1 MRIEERL
8 THLKDATY
16 PSQELVDSLR
26 VTISQRE
33 HRRQPRRFGWMAAI
47 GATVVVALAVTAI
60 MPQFFRSGKTLLAAN
75 LTISNAAPMF
85 SGKPGEE
92 LQLVGQTKN
101 GQLLVLTNDGV
112 CIADQGSSVLLV
124 PRGKLQGTSS
134 GSVGQ
139 IRYDPDDDRY
149 VYAQD
154 GDVVLYDAVAQTRT
168 VLAKAGK
175 DHRYADPTFAIV
187 SLPSAIPGGAG
198 VPDGSVLATILVHSA
213 SSWVPRAMLR
223 VGCDDAADTANT
235 PAVIQDGKDVLVI
248 DAAALRDGAD
258 FTDALPQAA
267 EQGSDPT
274 VTSDGGL
281 LISAGASGFS
291 VVNLVSVGTDM
302 RETTIGQS
310 GDTDPGISPDS
321 RFLAYLRNGSELHIT
336 DFDLVNGTDLVVGR
350 DCCDFLWDATAGT
363 GSSKYVFYEV
373 LKPVDGQGRWSVV
386 RKQSDGSF
394 DEDAGYLVERYFQ
407 ALLSGRAAYAQSLWA
422 TGAKDTST
430 AMPEMNLVAYR
441 IAGYDHPFELFKGK
455 LDDAIVQID
464 LTFASPDMLQQKQ
477 LFVDYRTAMEH
488 GKRVIVS
495 SSASPETSATYA
507 VSDQAIQS
515 SEGGTTY
522 DLVQLASLEAQR
534 QSIAGMAVDMAE
546 SSVAVAVK
554 SDGNVKIIVAPTAG
568 TSKSLIASL
577 LPAPEI
583 VASLQDATLRNI
595 SITEA
600 WDLLVAYTD
609 NAHPTVL
616 HINRYAL
623 KEKGFPCAET
633 TDMPLSA
640 FPYYWYG
647 THKMLLGVTNQDEP
661 SGTRQIYSFSAT
673 VSSLAWVSQQ

>member
-26 VTISQRE
+26 VTISQHE
-33 HRRQPRRFGWMAAI
+33 HKRQPRRFGWMAAI
-47 GATVVVALAVTAI
+47 GATVAVAVAVTAI
-60 MPQFFRSGKTLLAAN
+60 MPQLFRGGKTLLAAN
-75 LTISNAAPMF
+75 LTISDAAPVF

-92 LQLVGQTKN
+92 LQLVGQKKN
-101 GQLLVLTNDGV
+101 GQLLVLTNDGICTV
-112 CIADQGSSVLLV
+112 DQGASVLLV
-124 PRGKLQGTSS
+124 PRAKLQGTSS
-134 GSVGQ
+134 GTIGQ
-139 IRYDPDDDRY
+139 IQYDPDDDRY
-149 VYAQD
+149 VYVQD
-154 GDVVLYDAVAQTRT
+154 GDIVLYDAVAQTRT

-175 DHRYADPTFAIV
+175 DHQYADPTFAIV
-187 SLPSAIPGGAG
+187 SLPSPVLGGAG
-198 VPDGSVLATILVHSA
+198 VPNGSVLATILVHSA

-223 VGCDDAADTANT
+223 IGCDDAVDTANT
-235 PAVIQDGKDVLVI
+235 PAVLQDGKDVLVI
-248 DAAALRDGAD
+248 GAAALRDGTD

-274 VTSDGGL
+274 VTSDGAL

-291 VVNLVSVGTDM
+291 VVNLVSAGTDV

-310 GDTDPGISPDS
+310 GDSHPGISPDS

-336 DFDLVNGTDLVVGR
+336 DFDLVKGTDLVVSR
-350 DCCDFLWDATAGT
+350 DCCDFLWDATAST

-373 LKPVDGQGRWSVV
+373 LKPVDGQDQWSIV
-386 RKQSDGSF
+386 RKQSEGSF

-407 ALLSGRAAYAQSLWA
+407 ALLSGRAVYAQSLWTA
-422 TGAKDTST
+422 GAKDTST

-441 IAGYDHPFELFKGK
+441 IAGYVHPFELFKGK

-464 LTFASPDMLQQKQ
+464 LTFVSPDMLQQKQ

-488 GKRVIVS
+488 GKRIIVS
-495 SSASPETSATYA
+495 SSAISETSATYT
-507 VSDQAIQS
+507 VNDKAIQN

-522 DLVQLASLEAQR
+522 DLVQLSSLEAQR
-534 QSIAGMAVDMAE
+534 QSITGMAVDMVE
-546 SSVAVAVK
+546 SSIAVAVK
-554 SDGNVKIIVAPTAG
+554 SGNDVKIIIAPTAR
-568 TSKSLIASL
+568 TPKSLMALL
-577 LPAPEI
+577 LPAPQI
-583 VASLQDATLRNI
+583 VTSLQDATLRNI

-616 HINRYAL
+616 HIDRYTL

-647 THKMLLGVTNQDEP
+647 THKMLLGIPNPGELSDTTE
-661 SGTRQIYSFSAT
+661 IYSFSTT

>member
-1 MRIEERL
+1 MGIEERL
-8 THLKDATY
+8 TRLKDATY

-26 VTISQRE
+26 TTITQHE
-33 HRRQPRRFGWMAAI
+33 HKRQPRRFGWWMAVA
-47 GATVVVALAVTAI
+47 GATVALAVAVTAI
-60 MPQFFRSGKTLLAAN
+60 IPQFFRSEKTLLAAN

-101 GQLLVLTNDGV
+101 GQLLVLMNDGV
-112 CIADQGSSVLLV
+112 CIVDQGSSVLLV
-124 PRGKLQGTSS
+124 PRAKLQGTSS
-134 GSVGQ
+134 GTIGQ

-154 GDVVLYDAVAQTRT
+154 GDVVLYDAVAQART

-175 DHRYADPTFAIV
+175 DHRYADPIFAIV
-187 SLPSAIPGGAG
+187 SLPSPILGGAG
-198 VPDGSVLATILVHSA
+198 IPDGSVLATILVHSA

-223 VGCDDAADTANT
+223 IGCDDAVDTANT
-235 PAVIQDGKDVLVI
+235 PAVIQDGKNVVVI
-248 DAAALRDGAD
+248 DAVALRDGAD
-258 FTDALPQAA
+258 FTDALRQAA
-267 EQGSDPT
+267 DQGSDPT
-274 VTSDGGL
+274 VTTDGAL

-291 VVNLVSVGTDM
+291 VVNLVSVGTDV

-310 GDTDPGISPDS
+310 GDSHPRISPDS

-336 DFDLVNGTDLVVGR
+336 DFDLVKGTDLVVSR
-350 DCCDFLWDATAGT
+350 DCCDFLWDATAGP

-373 LKPVDGQGRWSVV
+373 LKPVDGQDQWYVV
-386 RKQSDGSF
+386 RKQSEGSF

-407 ALLSGRAAYAQSLWA
+407 ALFSGRAAYARSLWA
-422 TGAKDTST
+422 AGAKDTST
-430 AMPEMNLVAYR
+430 AMPAMNLVAYR
-441 IAGYDHPFELFKGK
+441 IAGYVHPFELFKGK
-455 LDDAIVQID
+455 PDDSIVQID
-464 LTFASPDMLQQKQ
+464 LTFVSPDMLQQKQ

-495 SSASPETSATYA
+495 SSAIPETSATYT
-507 VSDQAIQS
+507 VSDQAIQN

-522 DLVQLASLEAQR
+522 DLVQLSSLEAQR
-534 QSIAGMAVDMAE
+534 QSIAGMAVDMVE

-554 SDGNVKIIVAPTAG
+554 SGGNVKIIIAPTAR
-568 TSKSLIASL
+568 TSKSLMASL
-577 LPAPEI
+577 LPAPQI
-583 VASLQDATLRNI
+583 VTSLQ
-595 SITEA
+595 
-600 WDLLVAYTD
+600 DLLVAYTD

-616 HINRYAL
+616 HINRYTL

-647 THKMLLGVTNQDEP
+647 THKMLLGVTNPDEP

>member
-26 VTISQRE
+26 VTISQHE
-33 HRRQPRRFGWMAAI
+33 HKRQPRRFGWMAAI
-47 GATVVVALAVTAI
+47 GATVAVAVAVTAI
-60 MPQFFRSGKTLLAAN
+60 MPQLFRGGKTLLAAN
-75 LTISNAAPMF
+75 LTISDAAPVF

-92 LQLVGQTKN
+92 LQLVGQKKN
-101 GQLLVLTNDGV
+101 GQLLVLTNDGICTV
-112 CIADQGSSVLLV
+112 DQGASVLLV
-124 PRGKLQGTSS
+124 PLAKLQGTSS
-134 GSVGQ
+134 GTIGQ
-139 IRYDPDDDRY
+139 IQYDPDDDRY

-154 GDVVLYDAVAQTRT
+154 GDIVLYDAVAQTRT

-175 DHRYADPTFAIV
+175 DHQYADPTFAIV
-187 SLPSAIPGGAG
+187 SLPSPVLGGAG
-198 VPDGSVLATILVHSA
+198 VPNGSVLATILVHSA

-223 VGCDDAADTANT
+223 IGCDDAVDTANT

-248 DAAALRDGAD
+248 GAAALRDGTD

-274 VTSDGGL
+274 VTSDGAL

-291 VVNLVSVGTDM
+291 VVNLVSAGTDV

-310 GDTDPGISPDS
+310 GDSHPGISPDS

-336 DFDLVNGTDLVVGR
+336 DFDLVKGTDLVVSR
-350 DCCDFLWDATAGT
+350 DCCDFLWDATAST

-373 LKPVDGQGRWSVV
+373 LKPVDGQDQWSIV
-386 RKQSDGSF
+386 RKQSEGSF
-394 DEDAGYLVERYFQ
+394 DEDAGYLFERYFQ
-407 ALLSGRAAYAQSLWA
+407 ALLSGRTVYAQSLWTA
-422 TGAKDTST
+422 GAKDAST

-441 IAGYDHPFELFKGK
+441 IAGYVHPFELFKGK
-455 LDDAIVQID
+455 PDDAIVQID
-464 LTFASPDMLQQKQ
+464 LTFVSPDMLQQKQ

-488 GKRVIVS
+488 GKRIIVS
-495 SSASPETSATYA
+495 SSAISETSATYT
-507 VSDQAIQS
+507 VNDKAIQN

-522 DLVQLASLEAQR
+522 DLVQLSSLEAQR
-534 QSIAGMAVDMAE
+534 QSIAGMAVDMVE

-554 SDGNVKIIVAPTAG
+554 SGNDVKIIIAPTAR
-568 TSKSLIASL
+568 TPKSLMALL
-577 LPAPEI
+577 LPTPQI
-583 VASLQDATLRNI
+583 VATLQDATLRNI

-616 HINRYAL
+616 HIDRYTL

-647 THKMLLGVTNQDEP
+647 THKMLLGMTNPDEP
-661 SGTRQIYSFSAT
+661 SGTRQIYSFSTT